1 MLSILR
7 VFGPLM
13 QNRLHPMALLFSG
26 NTVVEHSAHKLKIKG
41 LNPPQLENL
50 TS

>member
-7 VFGPLM
+7 FFGPLIK
-13 QNRLHPMALLFSG
+13 NRLHPMALLSPG
-26 NTVVEHSAHKLKIKG
+26 NTVVEHSAHNLKIKG

-50 TS
+50 PS